1 MSVYVDQN
9 TLITQV
15 ICMTESQSIVK
26 LQSEQNWT
34 TVSAFP
40 TWGTE
45 HGSIMREGQKQLETS

>member
-1 MSVYVDQN
+1 MSVYEDAN

-34 TVSAFP
+34 TVSGSP

-45 HGSIMREGQKQLETS
+45 HGSIE

>member
-1 MSVYVDQN
+1 MFVYVDQN

-15 ICMTESQSIVK
+15 ICMTESQCIVK

-34 TVSAFP
+34 MVSGSP

-45 HGSIMREGQKQLETS
+45 HGSIMREGQKQVETS